1 MIKANASISL
11 KERQSLRLGGFLGV
25 DLSSSPF
32 EVSPRRATKMRNLIN
47 EYGTNRKR
55 KGWRQVKQLDSGIEG
70 IYEYTYK
77 DEKQLLVMSAHRLFS
92 FPYDGALGGDFY
104 NYQELNSNSASFVGG
119 IMNRTGSSP
128 VAPTAFYH
136 NEKIYFVGNGVHVY
150 GTWDGGDSFELR
162 ELTASDV
169 YVPTTT
175 ININY
180 DGYTDGTE
188 AEDIR
193 ATLEDANRLT
203 AKRKNTLVGR
213 VATVGADNK
222 YEYSATWT
230 LDASAT
236 DAPGQVYLVDIEIER
251 IAVTEESSGTPSG
264 GSGGVATCAEI
275 GDETEET
282 VKIETVRVGV
292 QAESDFPGYGRGG
305 NLYVYTVDDAGNK
318 TWGAYAGSIRKNKLT
333 LDINTT
339 PPISDES
346 NITVT
351 FAVNSEEYGEDAR
364 KMYADA
370 SCGALFGADGNSDRL
385 FLVAGGKNN
394 VEIFS
399 EPDNFTYFPFRNTL
413 TIGTGA
419 SKIIGHQRL
428 EDGTLAVFKEKC
440 GNEPSVFYLT
450 GSTVTE
456 YEGDAISDMYALFK
470 ATAAGLGE
478 ALISSKALCNFGGDV
493 LMLSENGVF
502 GIVRGTSAASGE
514 RYTRERSRSIN
525 AALTKH
531 SLKNA
536 AAVVFRD
543 KYYLSVNGRCYVA
556 DARFTYAPEG
566 SLDGAYNY
574 EWWVWDNLPADCF
587 AVIDGRLYFG
597 TSEGK
602 LCVYDPDSSEYS
614 DYERLDSLEGE
625 VEISATADC
634 LAYSHRLSGDM
645 MSGYKMFTPRCDLY
659 AVVCDNPE
667 LLSGKIIVP
676 GSKSYLTEPD
686 AYNPIRIPPEG
697 STVYLT
703 HRGSEQKEAYTV
715 GAVTR
720 GVVGEDSGGK
730 FVADVFALYFGEE
743 VSLEGEFTLHKNLNG
758 KRLFI
763 SDVPEDGEQKDLF
776 KLTEREGGEALRL
789 SACIL
794 NLAGEPE
801 WSVLAGE
808 PLIGSFEK
816 LTPVVAEWYTPI
828 LDLGT
833 NAYSKSLTRLT
844 VSCEPS
850 TNGKVNVGYETRAV
864 STSITARSG
873 GAFDLTE
880 LSFENFTFDTVF
892 ATSYTAHARE
902 RNFNYIIFRYVSDTA
917 ADCAVNDITAE
928 YKINRRNIGVR

>member
-55 KGWRQVKQLDSGIEG
+55 KGWRQVKQFDRGVEG

-77 DEKQLLVMSAHRLFS
+77 SGDQTKRQLLVMAKHLLYA
-92 FPYDGALGGDFY
+92 FPYDGTPGGDFFNREISKNEY
-104 NYQELNSNSASFVGG
+104 TSCFVGSMG
-119 IMNRTGSSP
+119 TNLNKN
-128 VAPTAFYH
+128 VWQAFY
-136 NEKIYFVGNGVHVY
+136 NNGKMYFVGNGVYVY
-150 GTWDGGDSFELR
+150 SVDDDGVGK
-162 ELTASDV
+162 LTSLENLEDV
-169 YVPTTT
+169 YVPTTS
-175 ININY
+175 ININH
-180 DGYTDGTE
+180 DGYSDSAENGTDV
-188 AEDIR
+188 R
-193 ATLEDANRLT
+193 AAFEDANRLT
-203 AKRKNTLVGR
+203 CKRKNELVGKIP
-213 VATVGADNK
+213 TEGSDGTLDYK
-222 YEYSATWT
+222 ATWT
-230 LDASAT
+230 LDHT
-236 DAPGQVYLVDIEIER
+236 VKGIVYKTGGIWYANPDSFKIEIER
-251 IAVTEESSGTPSG
+251 VIANEDNTSKTETVTVKAQPTEVDITDVTEAFS
-264 GSGGVATCAEI
+264 V
-275 GDETEET
+275 
-282 VKIETVRVGV
+282 
-292 QAESDFPGYGRGG
+292 
-305 NLYVYTVDDAGNK
+305 NLYIVQLNDNGELTLGD
-318 TWGAYAGSIRKNKLT
+318 YAGTIKGDKLT
-333 LDINTT
+333 LCIDST
-339 PPISDES
+339 PPIADES

-351 FAVNSEEYGEDAR
+351 FAVSGEEYEYDAR
-364 KMYADA
+364 KMYFKA

-385 FLVAGGKNN
+385 FLAAGGKNN

-399 EPDNFTYFPFRNTL
+399 EPDDFTYFPFRNTI
-413 TIGTGA
+413 TVGSTA
-419 SKIIGHQRL
+419 SGIIGHQRL

-440 GNEPSVFYLT
+440 GTEPSIFYLT

-470 ATAAGLGE
+470 VTAAGLGE
-478 ALISSKALCNFGGDV
+478 SLISNKALCNFGGDV

-502 GIVRGTSAASGE
+502 GIVRGSSAQSGE

-525 AALTKH
+525 ATLTKH
-531 SLKNA
+531 NLKNA

-543 KYYLSVNGRCYVA
+543 KYYLSVDGRCYVA
-556 DARFTYAPEG
+556 DARFTYAPEN

-602 LCVYDPDSSEYS
+602 LCVYDPDSGEYS

-667 LLSGKIIVP
+667 QLSGKIIVP
-676 GSKSYLTEPD
+676 GSKSYLTEAD
-686 AYNPIRIPPEG
+686 AYNPLRIPPEG

-730 FVADVFALYFGEE
+730 FVADVFALYSGEE

-816 LTPVVAEWYTPI
+816 FTPVVAEWYSPI

-850 TNGKVNVGYETRAV
+850 SNGRVNVGYETRAV